1 MINFSTLSY
10 LDVFLLVVGSWML
23 YKFTQA
29 VRLRVKTT
37 KLKGP
42 PSSSWIFGV
51 TKEVFKGD
59 SGALYEQWAKEYGPV
74 YQIPTPLGGRRTILT
89 DPRAVAYFYSK
100 ETFTYVQSNF
110 SKRLIENLL
119 GRGLLW
125 SEGESHRRQRKTLT
139 PAFSNAAIRS
149 LTPVFFDSAYKVK
162 AAWDALISSS
172 DADEAIIDV
181 QKWMNC
187 VSLDSVGIAGFGHDF
202 GALHGKHS
210 TIEEVFDSFGT
221 APPMSM
227 VVMLL
232 GQVIPILLKLPTT
245 RGNMMMK
252 LHDTM
257 GDVSEQLLERSRK
270 EKALGGGATDT
281 SRSIIGSL
289 LRAENADSE
298 LRLTPEEALAQ
309 MKVLILAGYET
320 TSISLTW
327 ALIELSLHPEKQDKL
342 RSELAEFTN
351 KDPTYDQFTSG
362 LPYFDAVTR
371 EVLRLHPPLAQTGR
385 VAKYDDIIPLSTPIT
400 TTSGKQVDHISVAQ
414 GSAVFVP
421 IRAINRSEEIW
432 SPDAKEF
439 KPERW
444 MDNES
449 GLTSKAKE
457 VQGYHHILSFIDGPR
472 TCLGRGFAIAEFKSV
487 LSVLIR
493 NYAFS
498 LRDGPE
504 TKIDMVTTILPRPK
518 VSGEPGYSMPM
529 RVRRF
534 EY

>member
-1 MINFSTLSY
+1 MISFSNLSC

-23 YKFTQA
+23 YKLIQA
-29 VRLRVKTT
+29 VRLRFKTT

-59 SGALYEQWAKEYGPV
+59 AGELYEQWAKEYGPV

-89 DPRAVAYFYSK
+89 DPKAVAHFYSK

-110 SKRLIENLL
+110 SKRIIENLL

-187 VSLDSVGIAGFGHDF
+187 VSLDSIGIAGFGHDF
-202 GALHGKHS
+202 GALNGKHS

-221 APPMSM
+221 APPLSM
-227 VVMLL
+227 VVLL
-232 GQVIPILLKLPTT
+232 GQVVPTILKFPTT
-245 RGNMMMK
+245 RGNMMRK

-257 GDVSEQLLERSRK
+257 GDVSKQLLERSRK
-270 EKALGGGATDT
+270 EKALGGSATDT

-289 LRAENADSE
+289 LRAESADSE

-327 ALIELSLHPEKQDKL
+327 SLIELSLHPEKQDRL

-351 KDPTYDQFTSG
+351 KDPTYNQFTSG
-362 LPYFDAVTR
+362 LPYLDAVTR
-371 EVLRLHPPLAQTGR
+371 ETLRLHPPLSQTGR

-400 TTSGKQVDHISVAQ
+400 TKSGKQVDHIAIAQ

-421 IRAINRSEEIW
+421 IRAINRSEEVW
-432 SPDAKEF
+432 GPDAKEF
-439 KPERW
+439 NPERW

-472 TCLGRGFAIAEFKSV
+472 TCLGRAFAIAEFKSV

-493 NYAFS
+493 NYVFS

-504 TKIDMVTTILPRPK
+504 TKIDMVTTILRRPK
-518 VSGEPGYSMPM
+518 VSGELGYAMPM

>member
-1 MINFSTLSY
+1 MISFSTLSY
-10 LDVFLLVVGSWML
+10 LDVFLLVVGSWTL

-51 TKEVFKGD
+51 TKELSNVTKEVSKGD

-89 DPRAVAYFYSK
+89 DPKAVAHFYSK

-110 SKRLIENLL
+110 SKRLIESLL

-149 LTPVFFDSAYKVK
+149 LTPV
-162 AAWDALISSS
+162 
-172 DADEAIIDV
+172 
-181 QKWMNC
+181 MNC
-187 VSLDSVGIAGFGHDF
+187 VSLDSIGIAGFGHDF
-202 GALHGKHS
+202 GALQGKRS
-210 TIEEVFDSFGT
+210 SVEEVLDSFGT

-232 GQVIPILLKLPTT
+232 GQVIPILQKLPTT
-245 RGNMMMK
+245 RGNLMRK

-257 GDVSEQLLERSRK
+257 GGVSEQLLERSRK
-270 EKALGGGATDT
+270 EKALGGGVTDT

-342 RSELAEFTN
+342 YLELAEFTN
-351 KDPTYDQFTSG
+351 KDPTYDQLTSG
-362 LPYFDAVTR
+362 LPYLDSVTR
-371 EVLRLHPPLAQTGR
+371 EVLRLHPPLAQSGR

-400 TTSGKQVDHISVAQ
+400 TTSGKQVDHIAVAQ
-414 GSAVFVP
+414 GSAVFVS

-432 SPDAKEF
+432 GPDAKEF

-444 MDNES
+444 LDNES
-449 GLTSKAKE
+449 GLTPKAKE
-457 VQGYHHILSFIDGPR
+457 VQGYHHILSFVDGPR
-472 TCLGRGFAIAEFKSV
+472 TCLGRAFAIAEFKSV

-504 TKIDMVTTILPRPK
+504 TKIDRVTTLLPRPK
-518 VSGEPGYSMPM
+518 VAGEPGYAMPM
-529 RVRRF
+529 RLILRER
-534 EY
+534 ETMDPY

>member
-1 MINFSTLSY
+1 MIDFSTLSY
-10 LDVFLLVVGSWML
+10 LDVFLL
-23 YKFTQA
+23 A
-29 VRLRVKTT
+29 IDETT

-89 DPRAVAYFYSK
+89 DPKAVAYFYSK
-100 ETFTYVQSNF
+100 ETFTCVQSNF

-139 PAFSNAAIRS
+139 PAFSNAAIRC

-187 VSLDSVGIAGFGHDF
+187 VSLDSIGIAGFGHDF
-202 GALHGKHS
+202 GTLHGKRS
-210 TIEEVFDSFGT
+210 TIKEVFDSFGT
-221 APPMSM
+221 APPVTM
-227 VVMLL
+227 VVLL
-232 GQVIPILLKLPTT
+232 GQVIPIILKLPNT
-245 RGNMMMK
+245 RGNMIRK

-257 GDVSEQLLERSRK
+257 GDVSEQLLERSHK

-289 LRAENADSE
+289 LRAESADSE

-362 LPYFDAVTR
+362 LPYLDAVTR
-371 EVLRLHPPLAQTGR
+371 EVLRLHPPLSQTGR
-385 VAKYDDIIPLSTPIT
+385 VAKYDDIILLSTPIT
-400 TTSGKQVDHISVAQ
+400 TVFCSHSGHQSLSD
-414 GSAVFVP
+414 
-421 IRAINRSEEIW
+421 EIW
-432 SPDAKEF
+432 GSDAKEF
-439 KPERW
+439 EPERW

-472 TCLGRGFAIAEFKSV
+472 TCLGRAFAIAEFKSV

-493 NYAFS
+493 NYVFS

-504 TKIDMVTTILPRPK
+504 TKIDMVTTIMRRPK
-518 VSGEPGYSMPM
+518 VAGELGYAVPM